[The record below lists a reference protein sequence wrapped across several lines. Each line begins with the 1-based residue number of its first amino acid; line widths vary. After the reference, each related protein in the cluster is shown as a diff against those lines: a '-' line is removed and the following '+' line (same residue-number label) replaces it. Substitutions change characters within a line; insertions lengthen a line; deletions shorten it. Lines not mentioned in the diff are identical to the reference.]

1 MKKFTDKINESVEDK
16 IPTVKEYVER
26 FTGDDEDGYLRW
38 DTVEYMCK
46 EFAKLHVEAA
56 LKAASEKVE
65 LSDLLHE
72 FIEDSWEGGPFID
85 KDTILNAYPT
95 DNIK

>member
-1 MKKFTDKINESVEDK
+1 MKKFTDKINESVEDT
-16 IPTVKEYVER
+16 IPTAVE
-26 FTGDDEDGYLRW
+26 FLHNYPGEPDD
-38 DTVEYMCK
+38 DTIFKAMV

-56 LKAASEKVE
+56 LKAASEKVQ

-85 KDTILNAYPT
+85 NDTILNAYPL

>member
-16 IPTVKEYVER
+16 IPTAEEFLNNNSFKGHVAMDSV
-26 FTGDDEDGYLRW
+26 DED
-38 DTVEYMCK
+38 DIITDMI

-56 LKAASEKVE
+56 LKEIIKNMNKVRGE
-65 LSDLLHE
+65 DDPFYNIDLRQ
-72 FIEDSWEGGPFID
+72 
-85 KDTILNAYPT
+85 ILNAYPL

>member
-1 MKKFTDKINESVEDK
+1 MKKFTDKINESIEDK
-16 IPTVKEYVER
+16 IPTAEEFLKRDESGVYNEIDITHAMIE
-26 FTGDDEDGYLRW
+26 FT
-38 DTVEYMCK
+38 
-46 EFAKLHVEAA
+46 KLHVEAA
-56 LKAASEKVE
+56 LKEASEKVE

-85 KDTILNAYPT
+85 KDTILNAYPL